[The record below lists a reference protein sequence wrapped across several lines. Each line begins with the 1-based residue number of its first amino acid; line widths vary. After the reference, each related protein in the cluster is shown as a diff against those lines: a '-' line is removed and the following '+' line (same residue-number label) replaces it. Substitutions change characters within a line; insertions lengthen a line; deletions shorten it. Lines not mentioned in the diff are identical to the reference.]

1 MSAAVISER
10 GHLRRRGSLLA
21 LIFSNQGWGTLA
33 GSICTIII
41 LACFENALNVEGEYG
56 QLDAVWRIQMG
67 VALVPALCVLPFRL
81 TMPEGLKYLESLELN
96 RATSAS
102 PTDSVSRST
111 PRRSEA
117 GSPNLPAELP
127 RRKASPVSVIRPPK
141 SRKAKWDTFILYFK
155 EWRHLKVLIGTAS
168 TWFLLDIAFY
178 GINLN
183 QSVILAEIGF
193 SKGSNEYHTLMKNAI
208 GNLIIALAGYVP
220 GYFVT
225 VGLVEVLGRKWIQAQ
240 GFLACAVLFGVLAGD
255 FHHLSTAAKFV
266 CFALAQV
273 SEILW
278 IVSYNLK
285 WRSMDANFTASFS
298 LTLVRTQRLSSSQE
312 KYSPPVSGVLPL
324 ACLQRQVRWAQSSR
338 HFCLTF

>member
-10 GHLRRRGSLLA
+10 GHLHARGSLLA

-41 LACFENALNVEGEYG
+41 LACFEKALNVEGDYG

-67 VALVPALCVLPFRL
+67 IALVPALCVLPFRL
-81 TMPEGLKYLESLELN
+81 TMPEGQKYLESLELN
-96 RATSAS
+96 HATSSS
-102 PTDSVSRST
+102 PTNSASEPT
-111 PRRSEA
+111 PSISNA
-117 GSPNLPAELP
+117 GSPNLPAETSQ
-127 RRKASPVSVIRPPK
+127 REASTVPVIGPPK
-141 SRKAKWDTFILYFK
+141 SRKAKWDTFIVYFK

-193 SKGSNEYHTLMKNAI
+193 SKGRNEYHTLMKNAI

-225 VGLVEVLGRKWIQAQ
+225 VGLVEVLGRKWIQIQ
-240 GFLACAVLFGVLAGD
+240 GFLACAVLFGVLAGG
-255 FHHLSTAAKFV
+255 FHHLNTAAKFV
-266 CFALAQV
+266 CIALAQV
-273 SEILW
+273 SEML
-278 IVSYNLK
+278 
-285 WRSMDANFTASFS
+285 
-298 LTLVRTQRLSSSQE
+298 
-312 KYSPPVSGVLPL
+312 
-324 ACLQRQVRWAQSSR
+324 
-338 HFCLTF
+338 